1 MRPESESNARHN
13 SRIKKNYLL
22 ENCFLLR
29 RIYRKAIGVAD
40 IDDIHTMISA
50 WTRLERCYGTLDQLK
65 SCQKHCQSALQAHN
79 DRFKAS
85 KFQKKAHNSSPAA
98 SKHSS
103 KDKTGAKG
111 KSSDGKNA
119 RSSIG
124 KSDEK
129 QAHKGVQSNF
139 SRKHKL
145 TADADDTSSNSK
157 RAKTEL
163 SAHGE
168 QQRSLSAPSSEKDA
182 VTVFISNLPY
192 DITADEIIA
201 AYPELK
207 IRNVDLMT
215 SPNGRG
221 RGFGYI
227 ELSNGDEVELAL
239 SFDRRPIN
247 GRPAFLSSVLRDKE
261 KRQKFKYA
269 ADIELSKLF
278 VKGLPHDVTK
288 EEVETL
294 FTEFGALKDVRLVT
308 HK

>member
-1 MRPESESNARHN
+1 
-13 SRIKKNYLL
+13 
-22 ENCFLLR
+22 
-29 RIYRKAIGVAD
+29 
-40 IDDIHTMISA
+40 MISA

-65 SCQKHCQSALQAHN
+65 SCQKHCQSALQAHSG
-79 DRFKAS
+79 RFKAS
-85 KFQKKAHNSSPAA
+85 KFQKKTHTSAPAA
-98 SKHSS
+98 SKHSQ
-103 KDKTGAKG
+103 KDKIGAKG
-111 KSSDGKNA
+111 KPGDGKNA

-124 KSDEK
+124 TVKPDEK
-129 QAHKGVQSNF
+129 NAHKSVESNV

-145 TADADDTSSNSK
+145 TSDTDETSSKTK
-157 RAKTEL
+157 RAKIEL
-163 SAHGE
+163 TAHAE
-168 QQRSLSAPSSEKDA
+168 QQRSQSAPSSEKDA

-192 DITADEIIA
+192 DITAEEIIA

-207 IRNVDLMT
+207 IKNVNLMT

-227 ELSNGDEVELAL
+227 ELSKADEVELAL
-239 SFDRRPIN
+239 SFDRRPIK
-247 GRPAFLSSVLRDKE
+247 GRPAYLSSVSRDKE

-269 ADIELSKLF
+269 ADIEPSKLF

-288 EEVETL
+288 EEVEAL

>member
-1 MRPESESNARHN
+1 MFS
-13 SRIKKNYLL
+13 
-22 ENCFLLR
+22 FR

-85 KFQKKAHNSSPAA
+85 KFQKKTHNSSPAA
-98 SKHSS
+98 TKHSS
-103 KDKTGAKG
+103 KDKPGVKG
-111 KSSDGKNA
+111 KSGDGKNA

-124 KSDEK
+124 AGKPDEK
-129 QAHKGVQSNF
+129 QAHKGVKSND

-145 TADADDTSSNSK
+145 TADADDASSKSK

-168 QQRSLSAPSSEKDA
+168 QQRSQSAPSSEKDA

-207 IRNVDLMT
+207 IKNVDLMT

-227 ELSNGDEVELAL
+227 ELSNGHEVELAL

-247 GRPAFLSSVLRDKE
+247 GRPAFVSSVLRDKE

-294 FTEFGALKDVRLVT
+294 FSEFGALKDVRLVT